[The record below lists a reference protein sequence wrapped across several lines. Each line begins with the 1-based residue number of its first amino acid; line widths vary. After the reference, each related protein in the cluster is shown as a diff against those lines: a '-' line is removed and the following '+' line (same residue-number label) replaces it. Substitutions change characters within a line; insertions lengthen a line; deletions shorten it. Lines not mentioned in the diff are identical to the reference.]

1 MVFYGYGVWLTIRQD
16 STLRLYNAT
25 TYDHLQDLDL
35 APKLHNL
42 LQLPNNTFPIRI
54 TALLVA
60 NDSIWIGC
68 DHGAILSIPFSDNT
82 CNHDLGVSQGEYN
95 SVNSITSNYF

>member
-35 APKLHNL
+35 APKLHTL

-60 NDSIWIGC
+60 NDSLWIGC
-68 DHGAILSIPFSDNT
+68 DHGAILSIPFCDSSFQN
-82 CNHDLGVSQGEYN
+82 NLINSQGEY
-95 SVNSITSNYF
+95 SFCCCFRF